1 MPMFLTEEWLRI
13 GREEI
18 PKGMVPGT
26 VGSVVSNKEVV
37 MHRVG
42 RIGFMGLGIALAGC
56 LTGAPVFA
64 GDKPAKAPVEDG
76 SKVMI
81 TSPKDGDKV
90 SDSFELKYE
99 LTKGSQA
106 THVHAYVDEQY
117 QKGFAGEIKG
127 LSKGTHKV
135 TVTGATKDHDLVMA
149 THTVNIDVQQSCIHH
164 QRHQGLCCKR
174 PWCAGFLK
182 PPPIILLARS

>member
-90 SDSFELKYE
+90 SDTFEVKYD

-106 THVHAYVDEQY
+106 THVHAYVDGEY
-117 QKGFAGEIKG
+117 QKGFSGEIKS
-127 LSKGTHKV
+127 LSKGPHKV
-135 TVTGATKDHDLVMA
+135 TVTGATKDHDPVMA
-149 THTVNIDVQQSCIHH
+149 THTVNIEVQ
-164 QRHQGLCCKR
+164 
-174 PWCAGFLK
+174 
-182 PPPIILLARS
+182 

>member
-1 MPMFLTEEWLRI
+1 MFLTEEWLRM

-106 THVHAYVDEQY
+106 AHVHAYVDDQY
-117 QKGFAGEIKG
+117 QKGFSGELKG
-127 LSKGTHKV
+127 LSRGTHKV
-135 TVTGATKDHDLVMA
+135 TITGATKDHDLVTA
-149 THTVNIDVQQSCIHH
+149 THSITVDVQ
-164 QRHQGLCCKR
+164 
-174 PWCAGFLK
+174 
-182 PPPIILLARS
+182 

>member
-1 MPMFLTEEWLRI
+1 MQM
-13 GREEI
+13 
-18 PKGMVPGT
+18 M
-26 VGSVVSNKEVV
+26 
-37 MHRVG
+37 G

-56 LTGAPVFA
+56 LSGAPVFA

-106 THVHAYVDEQY
+106 THVHAYVDDQY
-117 QKGFAGEIKG
+117 QKGFSGELKG
-127 LSKGTHKV
+127 LSKGAHKV
-135 TVTGATKDHDLVMA
+135 TVTGATKDHDLVTA
-149 THTVNIDVQQSCIHH
+149 PHSVNVDVQ
-164 QRHQGLCCKR
+164 
-174 PWCAGFLK
+174 
-182 PPPIILLARS
+182 